1 MGKSKLTTAKIERVM
16 NLPDKG
22 WDNMRALGTVF
33 SLGATMAAAVI
44 IGYFIG
50 SFLDRWL
57 HTGPWLT
64 FLMLLLG
71 VGGGLKAAYDL
82 MVSNKGGE

>member
-1 MGKSKLTTAKIERVM
+1 MPNKDV
-16 NLPDKG
+16 
-22 WDNMRALGTVF
+22 DNMRALGVVF
-33 SLGATMAAAVI
+33 SLGATMAGAVI
-44 IGYFIG
+44 VGYFIG

-64 FLMLLLG
+64 IVMLLLG
-71 VGGGLKAAYDL
+71 LGGGLKAAYDL